1 MKIASACG
9 VTLHAPKHAKI
20 TFFNS
25 PYPAHCEKKA
35 VDIYFGDEIAL
46 SPVEGKV
53 VEIRKFE
60 VAKPAYFFKVLDRDA
75 FDFKGEKYEYAT
87 IIRSSENPNKV
98 VKIIHMKPFVKKGEK
113 VEVFQEIG
121 ELIRSR
127 LFTFWTGKHI
137 HVEIRNPNDA
147 LRARGGEE
155 LKIIGNKEAKRAK
168 VELKGRLVYI
178 NENLAK
184 FALESIT
191 KAGSFYGVPAL
202 AGENAG
208 LIDGG
213 IPYNGYGAIL
223 TKVEEGSQVIIA
235 NFEVGRIVKSYEDAS
250 IFACRGF
257 QVKALGLKLRGLSL
271 TLSLQ
276 NNCKISLIPNKRG
289 DWFGRNKTSQARI

>member
-25 PYPAHCEKKA
+25 PYPAHCEIKA

-75 FDFKGEKYEYAT
+75 FDFKGEK
-87 IIRSSENPNKV
+87 
-98 VKIIHMKPFVKKGEK
+98 

-121 ELIRSR
+121 KLIRSK

-213 IPYNGYGAIL
+213 N
-223 TKVEEGSQVIIA
+223 
-235 NFEVGRIVKSYEDAS
+235 
-250 IFACRGF
+250 
-257 QVKALGLKLRGLSL
+257 
-271 TLSLQ
+271 TLQWLWS
-276 NNCKISLIPNKRG
+276 NIDES
-289 DWFGRNKTSQARI
+289 